1 MRTGTLGKGLF
12 VIIFFICMLLYAGL
26 SAQKVCPEIESYFAE
41 KEEIDIDDIKEDI
54 KAIEGFITSNC
65 YGRYDCI
72 EIYGTLSKLIGK
84 TEINSFEYALDD
96 YGGYSLLNF
105 SDKVDNMDY
114 KEIAERVLSFRNDAL
129 KHGAQFMYLQS
140 PNKIDE
146 NWNPG
151 SKDVPYDIKN
161 EKADKL
167 IGWMERFGIDCLDFR
182 KTLKNSGMTYQEMF
196 YNTDH
201 HWTGKAAF
209 CAFQDLVKHMND
221 EYEAGLDP
229 DGFYTDLQN
238 YDVSYWNHE
247 YLGSA
252 GRNVGYSFGQC
263 HDVMQLVV
271 PKFHGNMSWLGY
283 QGDYKDTVLR
293 YNKLDSEN
301 PYESDSYG
309 FYLYGVAKEDSITN
323 YDNPDGLRIL
333 FVRDSFMS
341 PVIIDMIPFCSQI
354 DCYWGLY
361 VDSEVLKEK
370 VATGNYDYVIL
381 SYGTLNMAPDSF
393 NFYVDRE

>member
-1 MRTGTLGKGLF
+1 MQKGTLGKGLF
-12 VIIFFICMLLYAGL
+12 VIIFFICILLYSGV
-26 SAQKVCPEIESYFAE
+26 SAQNIWPEIEKYFEE
-41 KEEIDIDDIKEDI
+41 KEEISVDTIKDDIK
-54 KAIEGFITSNC
+54 ATEGFITSNC

-72 EIYGTLSKLIGK
+72 EIYGTLSRLIGK

-96 YGGYSLLNF
+96 YGGYSLVNF

-114 KEIAERVLSFRNDAL
+114 KEIAERILAFKNDAND
-129 KHGAQFMYLQS
+129 HGAEFMYLQS

-161 EKADKL
+161 DKTDKL
-167 IGWMERFGIDCLDFR
+167 LGWMERFGIDCLDFR
-182 KTLKNSGMTYQEMF
+182 QTLKNSGMTYQEMF

-201 HWTGKAAF
+201 HWTGAAAF
-209 CAFQDLVKHMND
+209 CAYQDLVKHMND
-221 EYEAGLDP
+221 KYDANLDP
-229 DGFYTDLQN
+229 DGFYTDLNN

-252 GRNVGYSFGQC
+252 GRNVGYSFGNC
-263 HDVMQLVV
+263 NDVMQLVV
-271 PKFHGNMSWLGY
+271 PKFHGNISWLGY
-283 QGDYKDTVLR
+283 TGDYKDTVFR
-293 YNKLDSEN
+293 YNKLDADN

-361 VDSEVLKEK
+361 VDSDELKQK

-381 SYGTLNMAPDSF
+381 SYGTLNMDPGSF
-393 NFYVDRE
+393 NFYTDQE